1 MSAAPIPADG
11 QRRSTYC
18 EGTGGRYNMA
28 GATALGRGQD
38 ARSFFG
44 EERN

>member
-1 MSAAPIPADG
+1 MSAALMVGDG
-11 QRRSTYC
+11 ESRSLYC
-18 EGTGGRYNMA
+18 AGTGGRYNMA

>member
-11 QRRSTYC
+11 QRQSMYC
-18 EGTGGRYNMA
+18 AGTGGRYNTA
-28 GATALGRGQD
+28 VATLLGRGQD
-38 ARSFFG
+38 ACSYFG